1 MALRGV
7 FTYSTLQREIKK
19 RLLDYFLTKGYGGP
33 LVFIGVVGGVFLW
46 LILKAPFFALLVTGI
61 CLAAGGMML
70 WECWRSQKIRN
81 ELVRTIVS
89 ERFRS
94 DDLLNEE
101 LKETIMQS
109 ITYFTE
115 IVKKIVETS
124 RVQGVN
130 ENFSHVLTDADQM
143 LALQFE
149 SAEQV
154 KEFKRI
160 LSIIEHRGTSNG
172 KKKTKAVLHGE
183 EALKLRGENIKAIEE
198 TINEAEASV
207 VEINQKLETLML
219 QVAQM
224 DKKASDLVR
233 TAEFA
238 EETTDTLKR
247 LQAVV
252 NARRETA
259 DEFIRRFT
267 PERAS

>member
-1 MALRGV
+1 MASRGV

-33 LVFIGVVGGVFLW
+33 LVFIGVVGGIFLW
-46 LILKAPFFALLVTGI
+46 LVLKAPFFALLVTGI

-81 ELVRTIVS
+81 ELVRTVVS

-94 DDLLNEE
+94 DNLLNEE
-101 LKETIMQS
+101 LKETITQS

-124 RVQGVN
+124 RIQGAN
-130 ENFSHVLTDADQM
+130 ENFSHVLQDADQM

-149 SAEQV
+149 SAEQI

-160 LSIIEHRGTSNG
+160 LSIIEHKDMPNG
-172 KKKTKAVLHGE
+172 KRKTKAVHGE
-183 EALKLRGENIKAIEE
+183 GALKLRGENVQAIQE
-198 TINEAEASV
+198 TISEAEASV

-267 PERAS
+267 PERVS